1 MNDAAN
7 ENDDDNDYKLNNIKT
22 IASRS
27 FEYKT
32 KITKTSLILS
42 RLDPEVV
49 VPWKYEWFFWD
60 ISICLWLTLWNRA
73 WFDISKNCI

>member
-1 MNDAAN
+1 MLMYNLIEYNDNYFITSGSSQKSYRNEVNDAAN

-49 VPWKYEWFFWD
+49 VP
-60 ISICLWLTLWNRA
+60 
-73 WFDISKNCI
+73 

>member
-7 ENDDDNDYKLNNIKT
+7 ENDDGNDYKLNNIKT
-22 IASRS
+22 ITSRS

-49 VPWKYEWFFWD
+49 VP
-60 ISICLWLTLWNRA
+60 
-73 WFDISKNCI
+73 